1 MSLLP
6 NKAIWNGE
14 GQKYSE
20 LADKPCY
27 RAHPLTSN
35 HTVGKAQVWKAS
47 MEELAWAISLF
58 RQALTFPPVSC
69 IPIKVMGKTKKK
81 KNQVIRFTPQTV
93 YTKQTLQAKCAEYS
107 NAKSPHY
114 TELE

>member
-81 KNQVIRFTPQTV
+81 KKSSDTLYTPNSL
-93 YTKQTLQAKCAEYS
+93 Y
-107 NAKSPHY
+107 
-114 TELE
+114 